1 LHYVIGLVFQGFPF
15 AAIDCAFEVEPDCV
29 DGVGGESQ
37 FGSVELALFEELIE
51 EGAAI
56 ALGVAVAGNKAAD
69 PALVFDRDLHEFAF
83 SQKAVHSGVVLGRR
97 RGGWGILP
105 GRRQAVDEQYEGK
118 QSCEFHIGIK
128 ARKLKPRNCLQRGRG
143 RCGIYNKGTRAARE
157 ECMKQGPLLI
167 DTSRKR
173 RPKPVAVPTLL
184 VTLEPGH
191 RVFLHNLRDLLSI
204 RRKPPLQLVSR
215 PASFWPD
222 VFVPTRMPWI
232 QFLQSGLGH
241 VLVIAAL
248 WASSL
253 LFPQRPHLVQQS
265 VFHSSDVV
273 YYEPAEYV
281 APLNTGVTSAQLP
294 KKGDPEHA
302 AQPII
307 SVPPEADNRA
317 QTIVAPS
324 NLKLD
329 HDVPLP
335 NIVAWAR
342 PTQTIPAAVVAGS
355 PLDLKVPAL
364 PSSVVAPP
372 PDVTSAMKQAPA
384 LSASVVAPA
393 PDVNAV
399 LRREVQAPQPAI
411 VEPPREV
418 EGADSR
424 RLTDINIGHAQV
436 VAPAPQLPVREQ
448 RALAR
453 VTPLG
458 NSGAVVPPPPSVHVP
473 GTAGDGRLIAL
484 NLHPVAP
491 RGPVDAPTGNRR
503 GTFAA
508 TPEGKPGAAGTPNV
522 PGGTHSAF
530 GAGKSSTNGVPP
542 GLFVGTNPKPGSST
556 PGVDKKSSDSPLLAS
571 ATLPRVSAVA
581 PRSPDLP
588 ANVTSELE
596 RKVFGDRKSYA
607 MILNVPNLNSSG
619 GSWVMHFAELKDAE
633 KPGDLIAP
641 VATQE
646 VDPGYPL
653 ELMRQNVQGM
663 VMLSAVIRSDGS
675 VGEVQI
681 LRGVDDRLDVYASAA
696 LSRWRFRPATR
707 NGDPVAIQT
716 VVMIPFRPV
725 RNPGF

>member
-1 LHYVIGLVFQGFPF
+1 VASI
-15 AAIDCAFEVEPDCV
+15 IR
-29 DGVGGESQ
+29 
-37 FGSVELALFEELIE
+37 GS
-51 EGAAI
+51 
-56 ALGVAVAGNKAAD
+56 
-69 PALVFDRDLHEFAF
+69 
-83 SQKAVHSGVVLGRR
+83 
-97 RGGWGILP
+97 
-105 GRRQAVDEQYEGK
+105 
-118 QSCEFHIGIK
+118 
-128 ARKLKPRNCLQRGRG
+128 
-143 RCGIYNKGTRAARE
+143 RAARE

-173 RPKPVAVPTLL
+173 RRKPVAVPILL
-184 VTLEPGH
+184 VALEPAH
-191 RVFLHNLRDLLSI
+191 RVFLRNLRDLLSL

-215 PASFWPD
+215 PATFWPD

-232 QFLQSGLGH
+232 QFLESGLGH

-248 WASSL
+248 WGSSL
-253 LFPQRPHLVQQS
+253 LWPQRPHLVQQS

-281 APLNTGVTSAQLP
+281 APLNTGVTSAPVP

-324 NLKLD
+324 NLKLE

-335 NIVAWAR
+335 NIVAWAH
-342 PTQTIPAAVVAGS
+342 PTPTIPAAVVAGS
-355 PLDLKVPAL
+355 PLDLKVPVL

-384 LSASVVAPA
+384 LSASVVAPT
-393 PDVNAV
+393 PELNAV
-399 LRREVQAPQPAI
+399 SRREVYAPQPAI

-418 EGADSR
+418 EGSDSR

-436 VAPAPQLPVREQ
+436 VAPAPQLPIREQ

-458 NSGAVVPPPPSVHVP
+458 NSGSAVVPPPPSVHAS
-473 GTAGDGRLIAL
+473 GSSGDGRLIAL

-491 RGPVDAPTGNRR
+491 RGPVDAPAGNRR

-508 TPEGKPGAAGTPNV
+508 TPEGKPGGAGTPNV
-522 PGGTHSAF
+522 PGDAHSAI

-542 GLFVGTNPKPGSST
+542 GLFVGTNPKLGSSST
-556 PGVDKKSSDSPLLAS
+556 VAGGAPGVDKKSSDSPLLAS
-571 ATLPRVSAVA
+571 AMPPRVSAVA

-607 MILNVPNLNSSG
+607 MILNVPNLNSAG
-619 GSWVMHFAELKDAE
+619 GSWVMHFAELKEAE

-675 VGEVQI
+675 VGEVRI

-725 RNPGF
+725 RKPGF

>member
-1 LHYVIGLVFQGFPF
+1 
-15 AAIDCAFEVEPDCV
+15 
-29 DGVGGESQ
+29 
-37 FGSVELALFEELIE
+37 
-51 EGAAI
+51 
-56 ALGVAVAGNKAAD
+56 
-69 PALVFDRDLHEFAF
+69 
-83 SQKAVHSGVVLGRR
+83 
-97 RGGWGILP
+97 
-105 GRRQAVDEQYEGK
+105 
-118 QSCEFHIGIK
+118 
-128 ARKLKPRNCLQRGRG
+128 
-143 RCGIYNKGTRAARE
+143 
-157 ECMKQGPLLI
+157 MKQGPLLI

-173 RPKPVAVPTLL
+173 RRKPVAVPILL
-184 VTLEPGH
+184 VALESAH
-191 RVFLHNLRDLLSI
+191 RVFLRNLRDLLSL

-215 PASFWPD
+215 PATFWPD
-222 VFVPTRMPWI
+222 VFVPTRMPWM

-248 WASSL
+248 WGSSL
-253 LFPQRPHLVQQS
+253 LWPQRPHLVQQN

-324 NLKLD
+324 NLKLE

-355 PLDLKVPAL
+355 PLDLKLPVL

-372 PDVTSAMKQAPA
+372 PDVTSAMKQAPL

-393 PDVNAV
+393 PELNAV
-399 LRREVQAPQPAI
+399 SRREVHAPQPAI

-424 RLTDINIGHAQV
+424 RLTDINIGHAQA
-436 VAPAPQLPVREQ
+436 VAPTPQLPVREQ

-453 VTPLG
+453 VTPFG
-458 NSGAVVPPPPSVHVP
+458 NSGSALVPPPPSVHAS
-473 GTAGDGRLIAL
+473 GTSGDGRLIAL
-484 NLHPVAP
+484 NLRPVAP
-491 RGPVDAPTGNRR
+491 RGPVDAPAGNRR

-522 PGGTHSAF
+522 PGDAHSAI
-530 GAGKSSTNGVPP
+530 GAGKNSTNGVPP
-542 GLFVGTNPKPGSST
+542 GLFVGTNPKPGSSST
-556 PGVDKKSSDSPLLAS
+556 VAGGASGVDKKSSDSPLLAS
-571 ATLPRVSAVA
+571 ATPPRVRAVA

-607 MILNVPNLNSSG
+607 MILNVPNLNSAG
-619 GSWVMHFAELKDAE
+619 GSWVMHFAELKEAE

-675 VGEVQI
+675 VGEVRI

-716 VVMIPFRPV
+716 VVMIPFHPV
-725 RNPGF
+725 RKPGF